1 MARRIPKYRLHK
13 GSGQALVQIDGR
25 RIYLGNYDSPESHE
39 AYERVIG
46 EWLAAAHAPD
56 KPTGPAVGASLSVS
70 ELILLFLKWAQE
82 YYVKDGEPTQEFDSL
97 KDALKP
103 VRAMYGKTPARTFG
117 PRTLKAV
124 RERMIDSG
132 LSRGVIN
139 NRVNQIKRCFKWAVG
154 EEHIPS
160 SVPIAF
166 GTEFAPGG

>member
-1 MARRIPKYRLHK
+1 MARRIPKYRRHK

-25 RIYLGNYDSPESHE
+25 RIYLGKFDGPESRE
-39 AYERVIG
+39 AYDRVIS
-46 EWLAAAHAPD
+46 EWLAAAHCPD
-56 KPTGPAVGASLSVS
+56 KSDGAKIGVSLSIS
-70 ELILLFLKWAQE
+70 EPILLFLKWAQQ

-103 VRAMYGKTPARTFG
+103 VRAMCGKTPARSFG